1 MHKASCY
8 SIRRAEGRGGHEI
21 GRGDEQILDL
31 GGRSEVLSS
40 RISDKAAGRSG
51 YLSLPSNIP
60 RPDLIIGTK
69 VILAG
74 ERISVE

>member
-1 MHKASCY
+1 MHRASCY
-8 SIRRAEGRGGHEI
+8 SIQRAEGREGRGT

-31 GGRSEVLSS
+31 GGRSEVLSL
-40 RISDKAAGRSG
+40 RVSDKAARRSG
-51 YLSLPSNIP
+51 YVSLPSNIP
-60 RPDLIIGTK
+60 KPDLMIGTK